1 MKERFLLLS
10 RYFLFWL
17 VYFVLAKLFFLL
29 FNQNFGSELT
39 FRDYLAVFYHGLL
52 HDVSVSSY
60 ILFLSSLIMGLF
72 LFKTQIVS
80 VFFKFY
86 TIILILIFN
95 LLNIID
101 TKLYGHWGFR
111 LDATPLLYLTDI
123 QALTASVPIFQGIAL
138 FIVAVA
144 LSFAFFKVYE
154 KWIHVRF
161 SNFKKISYWHSIIFL
176 ILSVLIVIPMRGGIG
191 TIPIKTSS
199 VYFHKV
205 PFANHAAINPIW
217 NFIYSILKSDVASI
231 KISFMETEEAEKIVE
246 NLTTNNEKA
255 YKILNTQRPNILL
268 IALESLS
275 SKIIEHPNATPFLKK
290 LTQEAVYFSNFYAS
304 GDRTDRAMVALL
316 SGYPSFP
323 NRNIISFPKKTESL
337 PFLSK
342 ELKKLGYYNRFYYGG
357 SLSFA
362 NYQGFLT
369 NGQFEQ
375 LVSIEDFESKD
386 LNSKWGAHDHVVF
399 DRMLRDLN
407 NKPHEPFFTF
417 MFTTSSHEPFDV
429 PMKTVIEG
437 NSEDSLFFNAAHY
450 ADKSLQQFIEK
461 AKKSTWWKNTL
472 VILVADHGTII
483 PFNTPNHAAEKFQIP
498 MIWLGGALSVKD
510 TTIAK
515 YASQTDIAKTLLTQ
529 LNAPCEDFIFSNNL
543 FSQDFE
549 GYAFYAFNNGFGFME
564 KELKLIF
571 DNNTGKYIYTQAVTD
586 SLQLNYGKAFLQVL
600 SDDFQKR

>member
-1 MKERFLLLS
+1 
-10 RYFLFWL
+10 
-17 VYFVLAKLFFLL
+17 
-29 FNQNFGSELT
+29 
-39 FRDYLAVFYHGLL
+39 
-52 HDVSVSSY
+52 
-60 ILFLSSLIMGLF
+60 
-72 LFKTQIVS
+72 
-80 VFFKFY
+80 
-86 TIILILIFN
+86 
-95 LLNIID
+95 
-101 TKLYGHWGFR
+101 
-111 LDATPLLYLTDI
+111 
-123 QALTASVPIFQGIAL
+123 
-138 FIVAVA
+138 
-144 LSFAFFKVYE
+144 
-154 KWIHVRF
+154 
-161 SNFKKISYWHSIIFL
+161 
-176 ILSVLIVIPMRGGIG
+176 MRGGIG